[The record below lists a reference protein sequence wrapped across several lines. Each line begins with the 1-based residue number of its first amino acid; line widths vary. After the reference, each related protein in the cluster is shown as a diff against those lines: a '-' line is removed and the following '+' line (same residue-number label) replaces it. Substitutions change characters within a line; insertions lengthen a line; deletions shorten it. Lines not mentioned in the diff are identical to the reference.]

1 MEQTPDP
8 PGEAAK
14 TGGVHQA
21 ALRPSNYTRNALHI
35 SSMFVA
41 LAVIGGNGGTW
52 KLTAIAV
59 GYCLFTWTVEYSRR
73 KWPSFNDRMMTALG
87 RVSHAHEEHSITSA
101 TWYATSLMILGL
113 VNSVPPAVVGVTALG
128 AGDPIAAIV
137 GRKWGRTKTMNGR
150 SLEGS
155 IAFALAAFAATF
167 VVLRFL
173 VPSATLIQVEVVA
186 LAGAVVGAISEMMC
200 RRVDD
205 NFAIPLW
212 SAGAAAVA
220 ALATGLPL
228 F

>member
-14 TGGVHQA
+14 TGGIHQA
-21 ALRPSNYTRNALHI
+21 SLRPSNYTRNALHI

-59 GYCLFTWTVEYSRR
+59 GYCLFTWVVEYSRR
-73 KWPSFNDRMMTALG
+73 RWPAFNDRMMSALG
-87 RVSHAHEEHSITSA
+87 RVSHAHEEHSVTSA

-113 VNSVPPAVVGVTALG
+113 VNSVPPAIVGVAALG
-128 AGDPIAAIV
+128 AGDPFAAII

-155 IAFALAAFAATF
+155 IAFAVAAFAVTYPI
-167 VVLRFL
+167 LSFL
-173 VPSATLIQVEVVA
+173 VPTATPVQAAA
-186 LAGAVVGAISEMMC
+186 LAGAGAVVGAISEMMC

-212 SAGAAAVA
+212 SAAAAGVA